1 MTENFLRGEF
11 IGLKAKVIDSRDVS
25 LKGIEGIIIDETKN
39 MLIIETSK
47 GIKKVAKNIAIFEIN
62 GHSINGKKI
71 RYRPEERIGKIR

>member
-11 IGLKAKVIDSRDVS
+11 IGLKAKVIESKDAS

-39 MLIIETSK
+39 MLIIDTGK
-47 GIKKVAKNIAIFEIN
+47 KIKKVAKNIATFEID
-62 GHSINGKKI
+62 GHTINGKKI